1 MDKKANDTFA
11 FDLENRLDDFF
22 SDALPS
28 PNQPA
33 ADEPPEVQT
42 DMPLK
47 DLKSTILAID
57 WEITDDALVAFIDQ
71 VDELTDQHADD
82 KVVRTFLKI
91 LKSLGKYIRTHK
103 SKAHPDTIKRIMA
116 VYDSLE
122 QALVNDEL
130 SGDQKEKMLQDE
142 VREFKELKAKI
153 IQSRSPHRV
162 AVGQVPVQSQAT
174 PGIEA
179 AIEAIEELKK
189 LMAAEL
195 AAIRQ
200 TLEKLEKR

>member
-1 MDKKANDTFA
+1 VDKKANDTFA

-28 PNQPA
+28 PNPPS

-57 WEITDDALVAFIDQ
+57 WEITDDALEAFIDQ
-71 VDELTDQHADD
+71 VDELADQHTED
-82 KVVRTFLKI
+82 KVVQTFLKI

-122 QALVNDEL
+122 QAVVNDEL
-130 SGDQKEKMLQDE
+130 SGDQKEKLLRDE
-142 VREFKELKAKI
+142 IIQFKEFKAKI
-153 IQSRSPHRV
+153 IQSRSPHRS
-162 AVGQVPVQSQAT
+162 AAGQVPAQSQET

-179 AIEAIEELKK
+179 VVEAIEELKT
-189 LMAAEL
+189 LMTAEL

-200 TLEKLEKR
+200 TLGKLGER